1 MPLPHAPQE
10 PPEPREPESRPDGAL
25 GRTLRDVRDAGRT
38 VVARRWNDAE
48 EHVSTYTGSGSAPTR
63 SGTEDPK
70 ELARAL
76 PMVERA
82 FAFVDLTGFTGYMA
96 EHGEHAAIE
105 TLQSCRTLIRDLAT
119 RRGVRVAKWLG
130 DGAMLVGVEPG
141 PTIAVAAELIGRYDG
156 HTLAVRGGVA
166 HGQVLLFEGDDYIGR
181 PVNLAARLCAAANP
195 GELLATGYD
204 APLLPSWMEV
214 LSVRTVKLKGIG
226 RRQPVQSLG
235 IAQDVELPTLTVPVV
250 PPE

>member
-1 MPLPHAPQE
+1 MPLPQDPQDPHEPQE
-10 PPEPREPESRPDGAL
+10 PDSRSDGAL
-25 GRTLRDVRDAGRT
+25 SRTLRDVRDAGRT
-38 VVARRWNDAE
+38 VMARRWHDAE
-48 EHVSTYTGSGSAPTR
+48 DGLSTYTGSGRAPAR

-70 ELARAL
+70 ALARTL

-82 FAFVDLTGFTGYMA
+82 FAFVDLSGFTSYMA
-96 EHGEHAAIE
+96 DHGEHAAIE
-105 TLQSCRTLIRDLAT
+105 TLHSCRTLIRDLAT

-141 PTIAVAAELIGRYDG
+141 PTIAVAAELIGRYDA

-195 GELLATGYD
+195 SELLATGYD
-204 APLLPSWMEV
+204 APLLPEWMEV
-214 LSVRTVKLKGIG
+214 LSVRTVSLKGIG

-235 IAQDVELPTLTVPVV
+235 IAKGVELPTLTVPII